1 LYPYFLPQTER
12 KNRMIEE
19 IPPTPPSAP
28 PSSSPTPG
36 EMSPLVAEIAELKA
50 KLEEAERTA
59 SAVRDQQLRAMAE
72 LDNMRKRTQRE
83 IDTGVKYGMERM
95 LSDLLT
101 VCDSLDLG
109 LKAATAPEA
118 TVKAIADG
126 VALTHKQFM
135 HVLEKHG
142 VKQID
147 PQGQPFNPDLHEAVA
162 AVEAADVPANHVVN
176 VMQKGYRL
184 HERTLRPAMVVV
196 AKASATAQS

>member
-1 LYPYFLPQTER
+1 
-12 KNRMIEE
+12 
-19 IPPTPPSAP
+19 
-28 PSSSPTPG
+28 
-36 EMSPLVAEIAELKA
+36 MSPLVAEIADLKA

-59 SAVRDQQLRAMAE
+59 SAARDQQLRAMAE

-95 LSDLLT
+95 LGDLLT

-147 PQGQPFNPDLHEAVA
+147 PQGQPFNPELHEAVA